1 MIIIINNNNNNN
13 GDGLVEWEEK
23 TGKISMQKKWVQFS
37 FDLKEESEDDCISEL
52 MKNHSGDD
60 SVATGIAVGVIST
73 QDSPPAL

>member
-1 MIIIINNNNNNN
+1 
-13 GDGLVEWEEK
+13 
-23 TGKISMQKKWVQFS
+23 MQKKWVQFS